1 MTTRQ
6 LSAVMF
12 ADIQG
17 YTALMQE
24 NEWDAMIIR
33 NKFQEVLENACKTHN
48 GRIAELSGDGALCIF
63 SSDIEAVYA
72 AISIQKEMI
81 AKPKV
86 PLRIGI
92 HSGDI
97 LFHGDKIY
105 GNGVNVASR
114 IESFAVAG
122 SVFMSGIVFNEIK
135 NQKDIEAVSLG
146 EYFLKNV

>member
-1 MTTRQ
+1 
-6 LSAVMF
+6 MF

-24 NEWDAMIIR
+24 NESYAMIIR

-48 GRIAELSGDGALCIF
+48 GRIAEWSGDGALCVF
-63 SSDIEAVYA
+63 FSDIEAVHA

-81 AKPKV
+81 AEPKV

-97 LFHGDKIY
+97 LFNGDKIY

-122 SVFMSGIVFNEIK
+122 SVFISG
-135 NQKDIEAVSLG
+135 
-146 EYFLKNV
+146 